1 MTLKRLAL
9 ALSLVAATASL
20 AAQAIA
26 RNPDGSAQTQPQI
39 TAHLIYRALL
49 GRDADPA
56 GLKDT
61 ADDVQR
67 GRTRQRIDAI
77 VNGQEF
83 RTRVF
88 GWTPERILTQIYQG
102 LLQRD
107 PDPSAA
113 GWQTQVQQRRYSDV
127 LLGIMGAPE
136 FKNKLAAMAA
146 PSASTPAAATT
157 ADVAAAVSCQERV
170 VEEVRND
177 LTGFV
182 LLRFDAAAKDGSA
195 IVGAATDVSDGGRRL
210 TYRCNSG
217 SAPTYAYDDGRRS
230 RSAPAEGEFAND
242 IVRSCQ
248 GEIRTKVQQQRN
260 AANVVFESAGL
271 MAMSADTQAVR
282 GLGFE
287 RSASGQNGANFTYS
301 CDMKGAQIL
310 VSSFRTR

>member
-1 MTLKRLAL
+1 MTLKNLAL
-9 ALSLVAATASL
+9 AFSLVAATASL
-20 AAQAIA
+20 AAQAIP
-26 RNPDGSAQTQPQI
+26 RNPDGSAQTQPQV

-83 RTRVF
+83 RTHVF

-107 PDPSAA
+107 PDAGAA

-127 LLGIMGAPE
+127 LLGIMGSQE
-136 FKNKLAAMAA
+136 FKNKLAAMTTA
-146 PSASTPAAATT
+146 STSTPAAATT
-157 ADVAAAVSCQERV
+157 ADVTAAVNCQERV
-170 VEEVRND
+170 VEEIRND

-182 LLRFDAAAKDGSA
+182 LLRFDAATVDGSA
-195 IVGAATDVSDGGRRL
+195 ITGAATDISDGGRRL
-210 TYRCNSG
+210 TYRCSTG
-217 SAPTYAYDDGRRS
+217 SAPTYVYDDGRRN
-230 RSAPAEGEFAND
+230 RTAPSEGEFAND

-271 MAMSADTQAVR
+271 MPMSADTQAAH
-282 GLGFE
+282 G
-287 RSASGQNGANFTYS
+287 
-301 CDMKGAQIL
+301 
-310 VSSFRTR
+310 